1 MAMEIFALS
10 DRRLNSIAEWQRAI
24 DAEGFPFPV
33 RLSANRPFGEIRG
46 LLPVQYDNSQSGF
59 ECDHWAPRSIEADYP
74 NVALGH
80 AWTYAMAFRF
90 GINRGG
96 LECAWMAAAAYARA
110 TNGVVFD
117 TEEARVFQPEEAV
130 QLVRKIEGNRAVRA
144 RIDEAVK
151 RKLFPN
157 TDV

>member
-1 MAMEIFALS
+1 MEIFVLS

-24 DAEGFPFPV
+24 DAETFPFPA
-33 RLSANRPFGEIRG
+33 RLTTDVPFGRLNG
-46 LLPVQYDNSQSGF
+46 FLPAQYDGGLSGF
-59 ECDHWAPRSIEADYP
+59 ECDHWAPRSIVDEYP
-74 NVALGH
+74 DVGAGRDWKYAL
-80 AWTYAMAFRF
+80 ALRF
-90 GINRGG
+90 GTRRGE

>member
-1 MAMEIFALS
+1 
-10 DRRLNSIAEWQRAI
+10 
-24 DAEGFPFPV
+24 
-33 RLSANRPFGEIRG
+33 
-46 LLPVQYDNSQSGF
+46 
-59 ECDHWAPRSIEADYP
+59 
-74 NVALGH
+74 
-80 AWTYAMAFRF
+80 MAFRF

>member
-1 MAMEIFALS
+1 MAMEIFVLS

-59 ECDHWAPRSIEADYP
+59 ECDHWAPRSIVDEYP
-74 NVALGH
+74 DVGAGRDWKYAL
-80 AWTYAMAFRF
+80 ALRF
-90 GINRGG
+90 GTRRGE